1 MKKRLALPVALAAVL
16 SVLLLGGSGLVAQ
29 GIKYDNEGKR
39 DPFTSLMKVA
49 KRAEPAKILAPPPLD
64 QRPPGLAGLLV
75 AEVTV
80 TGIAKGPNSQMAVL
94 RGIDDISYFAKEGT
108 KLFNG
113 YIEGIQGDTV
123 VFVREQV
130 DTQGNRKI
138 TRITKQMQTEDR

>member
-1 MKKRLALPVALAAVL
+1 MNQRLANPIALATVA
-16 SVLLLGGSGLVAQ
+16 SVLLLGSSGIFAQ

-39 DPFTSLMKVA
+39 DPFMSLLKVA
-49 KRAEPAKILAPPPLD
+49 KRTEPAKILAPPPLD

-80 TGIAKGPNSQMAVL
+80 TGVAKGPNAQMAVL

-108 KLFNG
+108 KLFDG
-113 YIEGIQGDTV
+113 YIEAIHGDTV
-123 VFVREQV
+123 IFVREQV
-130 DTQGNRKI
+130 DTRGNKKI